1 MTQAPKGVTAK
12 KRELFLEKAT
22 MLYADGYNK
31 NTTCIFDT
39 QRKLFWSGSCM
50 NPDDNYHEIT
60 PTKIIRN
67 TQSGVNGDLNLVANA
82 RGLPA
87 TATSLTRRKKLFTA
101 QGAVA

>member
-1 MTQAPKGVTAK
+1 
-12 KRELFLEKAT
+12 
-22 MLYADGYNK
+22 
-31 NTTCIFDT
+31 
-39 QRKLFWSGSCM
+39 M

-87 TATSLTRRKKLFTA
+87 TATSLTRRKNYSQHKVQLLKL
-101 QGAVA
+101 